1 MKIAIV
7 GIGLVGK
14 KILEIL
20 EERKISIEKLYL
32 VASERSVGKKF
43 FFKKKEYFLIPIE
56 EALNKKLDII
66 LFSAGS
72 TVSKKFAKKFAK
84 KNIFVIDNSNAWRMD
99 KDIKLIIPEI
109 NANILS
115 KKDKIISNPN
125 CSTIQML
132 IAISDLHKHFKI
144 KRLVISTYQSV
155 TGTGQKAVEQLKY
168 ERENIFSKKVY
179 PYFIDKNCIPHCGD
193 FQEDNYT
200 TEEIKLIRETQK
212 ILDDKE
218 IKITATAVRVPVEG
232 GHSESVNIEFHKN
245 FDLKKIFEILKD
257 TKGVTVLDD
266 ISKNIYPM
274 PILSKNKDDVFVGR
288 IRRDFSQKNTLN
300 LWIVSDNLRK
310 GAATNAVQ
318 IAEHIFK
325 MKN

>member
-245 FDLKKIFEILKD
+245 FDLKKIFEILKN
-257 TKGVTVLDD
+257 TNGVTVLDD

>member
-14 KILEIL
+14 KILEVL

-32 VASERSVGKKF
+32 VASERSVGKKI
-43 FFKKKEYFLIPIE
+43 FFKKKEYFLISIE
-56 EALNKKLDII
+56 EALNKKLDVI

-72 TVSKKFAKKFAK
+72 AVSKKFAKKFAK
-84 KNIFVIDNSNAWRMD
+84 KNIFVIDNSSAWRMD

-109 NANILS
+109 NADILS

-245 FDLKKIFEILKD
+245 FDLKKIFEILKN
-257 TKGVTVLDD
+257 TNGVTVLDD